1 MPILDIHLEQISS
14 VQANLF
20 SAISVSLCSFKAY
33 FFFFFRWIG
42 YRFPFLC
49 LLLSIPGFSQEYSA
63 PLDATVAE
71 KIYLQLN
78 SSVYATDQTIWF
90 KAIVTDMRSHLPSQL
105 SGVLYVDLIDPKEQV
120 IEHKLIKLEH
130 GLGSGSLELKE
141 DYIHGRYLLRAY
153 TQWNLNFGEEFM
165 FKSYISLHGTS
176 KDNIK
181 NPYGPITMIKRNNGQ
196 YFLNGQLYPPNT
208 TETNEKE
215 IQVFLDW
222 GGGKDTISVK
232 RKGENNYPLGYEV
245 PKKPDWLTLTFEDG
259 QKFRHTETLVLN
271 DSLPDVQF
279 FPESGQLV
287 HGLLNKIGFKAVG
300 LDGMGRKIRGAVF
313 DVLGNKVADFESNQL
328 GMGIFSMI
336 PDSAMTYHAKIS
348 VLTENNQTYTYP
360 LPSIVSKG
368 SIISVEKAENNI
380 RINVSTN
387 NLFGLAFVKV
397 SCRDVD
403 YYLAEGK
410 LREGRMGFELAPEK
424 LPDGIIVFTLMDSQK
439 NPIAERLYFNE
450 SIEDRI
456 ELKLVTNKNLYE
468 RREETKLD
476 IQVSED
482 NIEVPTC
489 NMSVVVMNKEHWQ
502 HGTEENILTYF
513 LLSSE
518 LRGEIEDPGY
528 YFDGGNA
535 DRFNELDALFMTQ
548 GWRNYK
554 YPVDRQGHS
563 FFWPQP
569 ELAVKGTVRS
579 LSPKKI
585 SVKDANITMITFND
599 EPSFHS
605 RQLDSTGKYY
615 FSLNN
620 IYGTKMR
627 VLLTAKDAEGKKS
640 NFSIS
645 LDSLRTPKVNYE
657 YKPTVRALS
666 PIEKA
671 VVAAKATRDQTRAAF
686 DSLYGVTQLDEV
698 VVEGYRLT
706 PERQKAYRLF
716 GEPDL
721 VIEGDVLRSKEQ
733 KWSYGLYSILLFEY
747 GDQVEIEQ
755 FSDGFMLAH
764 IRGGRGEPTLLV
776 VDGKLLTKEQYE
788 FVPHMPPGIVE
799 SVELIKYA
807 KFFAKQY
814 LTVFPQTHPLE
825 VPTLGHIISVYTK
838 GGVGILGTDRS
849 LPGTL
854 DTSIMEFSPVKE
866 FYAPKYNNPTAVDSQ
881 KPDLRSLIHWDPSIE
896 TNEGGKA
903 TINFYNGDIS
913 GEYIVIV
920 EGIAKDGRIGYK
932 AKTYRVGEGNP

>member
-1 MPILDIHLEQISS
+1 M
-14 VQANLF
+14 
-20 SAISVSLCSFKAY
+20 
-33 FFFFFRWIG
+33 
-42 YRFPFLC
+42 
-49 LLLSIPGFSQEYSA
+49 
-63 PLDATVAE
+63 
-71 KIYLQLN
+71 
-78 SSVYATDQTIWF
+78 DQTIWF
-90 KAIVTDMRSHLPSQL
+90 KAIVTDMKSHQPSQL
-105 SGVLYVDLIDPKEQV
+105 SGVLYVDLIDPKEEV
-120 IEHKLIKLEH
+120 IERKLIKLDH
-130 GLGSGSLELKE
+130 GIGNGSLELNNN
-141 DYIHGRYLLRAY
+141 YRPGRYLLRAY

-165 FKSYISLHGTS
+165 FKSYINLHGTS
-176 KDNIK
+176 KGNNK
-181 NPYGPITMIKRNNGQ
+181 NPIGPMTMIERNE
-196 YFLNGQLYPPNT
+196 GQLFLIGQIHPPST
-208 TETNEKE
+208 AEASEKE
-215 IQVFLDW
+215 IEVFLDW
-222 GGGKDTISVK
+222 GSGKDTISLK

-245 PKKPDWLTLTFEDG
+245 PEKPDWLTLTFENS
-259 QKFRHTETLVLN
+259 QKFRHTETIVLN

-279 FPESGQLV
+279 FPESGPLV
-287 HGLLNKIGFKAVG
+287 HGFLNKIGFKAVG
-300 LDGMGRKIRGAVF
+300 FDGMGRKIRGVVF
-313 DVLGNKVADFESNQL
+313 DSRGNKVADFESNHL

-336 PDSAMTYHAKIS
+336 PDRAMTYHAKIS

-360 LPSIVSKG
+360 LPSVVSKG
-368 SIISVEKAENNI
+368 SIISVEKAKNKI

-387 NLFGLAFVKV
+387 NLSGLAYVKV

-403 YYLAEGK
+403 YYLAKGK
-410 LREGRMGFELAPEK
+410 LREGRLGFELAPEK
-424 LPDGIIVFTLMDSQK
+424 LPDGIIVFTLMDRSK

-450 SIEDRI
+450 SIENRI
-456 ELKLVTNKNLYE
+456 DIAMVTDKNLYE

-476 IQVSED
+476 IQVSEG
-482 NIEVPTC
+482 NIEVPTS
-489 NMSVVVMNKEHWQ
+489 NMSVLVMNKDHWQ
-502 HGTEENILTYF
+502 HGTGETILSYF

-518 LRGEIEDPGY
+518 LRGEIEEPGY
-528 YFDGGNA
+528 YFDGENA
-535 DRFNELDALFMTQ
+535 NRFKYLDALLMTQ

-569 ELAVKGTVRS
+569 ELAVKGTIRS

-585 SVKDANITMITFND
+585 PVKDANITMITFND
-599 EPSFHS
+599 EPSFYS
-605 RQLDSTGKYY
+605 QQLDSTGKYY

-620 IYGTKMR
+620 IYGSKIR
-627 VLLTAKDAEGKKS
+627 VLLSAKDAEGKRS

-645 LDSLRTPKVNYE
+645 LDSLRTPIVNYRS
-657 YKPTVRALS
+657 KPSVRTLS

-671 VVAAKATRDQTRAAF
+671 VVAAKTTRDQTKAVF
-686 DSLYGVTQLDEV
+686 DSLYGVTQLNEV

-721 VIEGDVLRSKEQ
+721 VIEGDVLRAKEK

-814 LTVFPQTHPLE
+814 LTVFPETDPLE

-838 GGVGILGTDRS
+838 GGVGIHGTDRS

-854 DTSIMEFSPVKE
+854 DTSIKGFSPVKE
-866 FYAPKYNNPTAVDSQ
+866 FYAPKYNNPTEADNQ
-881 KPDLRSLIHWDPSIE
+881 KPDLRSLIHWVPSIE
-896 TNEGGKA
+896 TNEAGKA

-920 EGIAKDGRIGYK
+920 EAIANDGRIGYQEK
-932 AKTYRVGEGNP
+932 SYRVGE